1 MDGDQFASFL
11 FFLFLMCVSN
21 AQCTSDRETLK
32 DSIFEYFYAFPTFC
46 RWRQHNCISE
56 GFTENYGNLS
66 FFFFSIFLWMEDLIE
81 FEKRIE
87 NHCNV
92 HYSSSVTRSQFDN
105 RNYHLLLFP
114 RRIRLEDTQ
123 PIRQTFF
130 SVYRIVQVSS
140 SRTQTQI

>member
-1 MDGDQFASFL
+1 MHSQLFVDDGNTIAFQK
-11 FFLFLMCVSN
+11 VSPKTT
-21 AQCTSDRETLK
+21 AIYR
-32 DSIFEYFYAFPTFC
+32 
-46 RWRQHNCISE
+46 
-56 GFTENYGNLS
+56 